1 MVDNNK
7 NQAELKIELDKARL
21 QAETNIMNMS
31 NRFEKLDKSI
41 IPVNSLIATRVQDL
55 LRIFENVNELSKYDD
70 NLSSLINNY
79 NYVSM
84 QAVSVIGEIEEMEK
98 QHQFKSN
105 NFMDNFNKNDEDNY
119 ELIFDKDNTDLG
131 DSFPKTR

>member
-7 NQAELKIELDKARL
+7 NQTELRAELDKARL
-21 QAETNIMNMS
+21 QAETNIIDMS
-31 NRFEKLDKSI
+31 KRFEKLDKSI

>member
-70 NLSSLINNY
+70 NLSNLINNY

-84 QAVSVIGEIEEMEK
+84 QAISVIGEIEEIEK
-98 QHQFKSN
+98 QQEYKNSN
-105 NFMDNFNKNDEDNY
+105 LRNEFNNEDEDNY

>member
-1 MVDNNK
+1 MVDNK
-7 NQAELKIELDKARL
+7 NQTELRAELDKARL
-21 QAETNIMNMS
+21 KAETNIIDMS
-31 NRFEKLDKSI
+31 KRFEKLDKSI

-70 NLSSLINNY
+70 NLNNLINNY

-84 QAVSVIGEIEEMEK
+84 QAISVIGEIEEIEK
-98 QHQFKSN
+98 QQEYKN
-105 NFMDNFNKNDEDNY
+105 NNSRNEFNNEAEDNY
-119 ELIFDKDNTDLG
+119 ELIFGKDNTDLD